1 MKKLFLLFLSFF
13 FITSNSYAEYTTL
26 FCDHTNG
33 YSNTTVSFDEEIQKI
48 KMYNGKETQGSIDEN
63 EISWK
68 QIGKGRM
75 YFFHKIIRSSGR
87 YYVSNQNNQVLASY
101 VCEIKKQKF

>member
-13 FITSNSYAEYTTL
+13 LVTSNSFAEYKTL
-26 FCDHTNG
+26 SCEHTNG
-33 YSNTTVSFDEEIQKI
+33 YDNTTVSFDEKIQKI
-48 KMYNGKETQGSIDEN
+48 KIYGKETQASIDEN

-68 QIGKGRM
+68 EIVKGGI
-75 YFFHKIIRSSGR
+75 YFSHKIMRSSGR
-87 YYVSNQNNQVLASY
+87 YYVANQNNQALASY